1 MLTVNVDDSM
11 PSIIEKMDI
20 KEGLCGLVANKFLEK
35 YQKPT
40 IIFVDSKK
48 EDVLKGSIRSKPGFN
63 VVKAFEEL
71 KDFLLTSGGH
81 AQAGGLSIKKDDFEK
96 KSHFLSQKK
105 AEIEKRK
112 NDLQTLNSEITSEIK
127 KLKKTNIQ
135 TLEEALVYLNGENN
149 NGEIYT
155 IQNKISNLKNQIITL
170 NLSNL
175 SELQKSIDSKIAEYK
190 RLQNELTAMAVNS
203 NFYDLYNALTKLSD
217 EKLDY
222 CPACKTPIEKTVSNP
237 FTNAKLEIENFK
249 KFEETKK
256 SINSVL
262 TELRNNILSFNNEIK
277 VVIGKLV

>member
-1 MLTVNVDDSM
+1 MYLFCHLW
-11 PSIIEKMDI
+11 PSISEFTDNIERYFD
-20 KEGLCGLVANKFLEK
+20 
-35 YQKPT
+35 
-40 IIFVDSKK
+40 
-48 EDVLKGSIRSKPGFN
+48 
-63 VVKAFEEL
+63 
-71 KDFLLTSGGH
+71 LTTP
-81 AQAGGLSIKKDDFEK
+81 KKDDFEK

-190 RLQNELTAMAVNS
+190 RLQNE
-203 NFYDLYNALTKLSD
+203 FKIQKL
-217 EKLDY
+217 
-222 CPACKTPIEKTVSNP
+222 
-237 FTNAKLEIENFK
+237 
-249 KFEETKK
+249 
-256 SINSVL
+256 
-262 TELRNNILSFNNEIK
+262 
-277 VVIGKLV
+277 